1 MDGTH
6 HELAEMKG
14 YVARIYQIIRSRTEM
29 ALQLTDEQDASTQST
44 AETIE
49 DINTKLQ
56 IANIFQEEE
65 IYKKL
70 SDVEGL
76 LKQLLDVVPESHKN
90 SENLLKKLLDVVP
103 ETFTKVEEWMGMSF
117 GTGSNGVGD
126 KLAYVIEE
134 SEKSYH
140 IKTLF
145 EIQFWRGPGW
155 VKRGYEPSLI
165 SADEDTIITVNK
177 SRVLTYFK
185 PAPERLE
192 EFLNSEAYHANYNP
206 VIDPW
211 KEEKGVNKMQRLK
224 HESENQKKII
234 KENFR

>member
-76 LKQLLDVVPESHKN
+76 LKQ
-90 SENLLKKLLDVVP
+90 LLDVVP